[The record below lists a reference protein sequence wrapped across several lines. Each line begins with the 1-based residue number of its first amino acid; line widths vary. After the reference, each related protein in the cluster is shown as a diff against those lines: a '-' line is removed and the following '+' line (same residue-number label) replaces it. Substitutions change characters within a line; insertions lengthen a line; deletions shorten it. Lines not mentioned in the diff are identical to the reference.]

1 MTNASPSPGKQ
12 RGFGGVMVKLFK
24 GLVRVM
30 SVWLSWVVPKVV
42 KFCDTGEDPSRV
54 WGREMVS
61 CFDWQLFKRLVRVY
75 EFWLELGSCRKVSE
89 ILQIRVF
96 GRISGGEGQA
106 RIVKKLNLG
115 NEWNRISLG
124 GKLSMVEQDEYRCFV
139 GNLSWSISDR
149 DLKDAFK
156 KFDHVVDAKV
166 VMDRASGRSRGFGF
180 VTFDDPKSMEDAI
193 EAMNGIDL
201 DGRNISVDKA
211 QPNQGECPSGEG
223 SRGGSRYGGRDDRY
237 GGGGNGSR
245 HGGPDR
251 GGDRSSGRSRDSGG
265 DRYNRDRSGP
275 YERP

>member
-42 KFCDTGEDPSRV
+42 KFCDTGLLKENIGIVVIPTGTYIKGKV
-54 WGREMVS
+54 GPV
-61 CFDWQLFKRLVRVY
+61 
-75 EFWLELGSCRKVSE
+75 LEA
-89 ILQIRVF
+89 F
-96 GRISGGEGQA
+96 GVELKWIELL
-106 RIVKKLNLG
+106 IN
-115 NEWNRISLG
+115 SL
-124 GKLSMVEQDEYRCFV
+124 LSMVEQDEYRCFV

-211 QPNQGECPSGEG
+211 QPNQGEG